1 MYVVD
6 FYIDTLYKIVMTN
19 SILEINE
26 NEYLI
31 KLNRRSF
38 DLSFIRSL
46 LKMVEVSEP
55 VKAEKQREESFE
67 NFSFAPSPLVDRHI
81 EPSQNSSAEPDYFSK
96 LDEK

>member
-1 MYVVD
+1 
-6 FYIDTLYKIVMTN
+6 MTN

-55 VKAEKQREESFE
+55 VKAEKEVKEESFE
-67 NFSFAPSPLVDRHI
+67 SFSFAPAPLVDRHI
-81 EPSQNSSAEPDYFSK
+81 EPNQNNSAEPDYFSK